1 MLRTLALVSSLLP
14 ALSPAFAQMEAR
26 PINGTPKVVNGGP
39 GDQTDPHVSGPLV
52 AYTNEVRGTSEIRYH
67 DLLTDA
73 DAAIPNNGAFDFVS
87 DVSGGTVVFTRVGS
101 SSSIYTFDVVAPG
114 ATPVELAPEEGS
126 SRRAAVIGGRTVAW
140 QDFGFTG
147 NTLQPEIAAF
157 DLDTGTL
164 TRLTQDAL
172 QDRTPAV
179 APDGKTVVWAK
190 CDAQGL
196 ACNIW
201 EARWNGDGFTTQAL
215 TGAEGEESQPDTN
228 GEVVVYASTR
238 TVDGVA
244 DRDIYW
250 KPVGGGAEQRLALP
264 GLDAN
269 PSISGSLVAFERRAQ
284 GKSDFD
290 IALYDLKSQTL
301 YLLTSGPE
309 NENLNDLSMTDDGTV
324 RVVWTAPTDGD
335 FNVHSFTFQL
345 PTERPCRRFEEVD
358 RLPIDVCYTPEDWPL
373 LSTLELTR
381 TTGASNGDELEFT
394 GQGVGVLCVDNGFN
408 GAPPA
413 TSGWVWLNG
422 HEKVTPNQFQQ
433 DVSLIAKGMVMATD
447 GHNTLAGLISGNP
460 GSSFRVRVYG
470 MPPVC
475 EDEAAASEPSE
486 LPEPLA
492 PDAQVIPGQHVSP
505 VSLESEA
512 VSSMTFVSD
521 GAVRSAGPIPAGCST
536 GGGSLAVMGLMLTA
550 VWLMRPRREFVVMQ
564 RKELRRGG
572 RAL

>member
-14 ALSPAFAQMEAR
+14 ALSPALAQMEAR
-26 PINGTPKVVNGGP
+26 PITGTPKVVNAGP

-67 DLLTDA
+67 DLTTEQ

-101 SSSIYTFDVVAPG
+101 SSSIYTFDVVSPG
-114 ATPVELAPEEGS
+114 STPVELAPQQGS

-157 DLDTGTL
+157 NLDTGVL
-164 TRLTQDAL
+164 TRLTQDTL

-190 CDAQGL
+190 CDAQGQ

-201 EARWNGDGFTTQAL
+201 EARWNGDDFTTQAL

-238 TVDGVA
+238 IVDGVS

-250 KPVGGGAEQRLALP
+250 KPVGGGTEQRLALP

-269 PSISGSLVAFERRAQ
+269 PSISGSLVAFERKAPE
-284 GKSDFD
+284 KSDFD
-290 IALYDLKSQTL
+290 IVLYDLKSQTL
-301 YLLTSGPE
+301 YVLTSGSE
-309 NENLNDLSMTDDGTV
+309 NENLNDLSMTEDGTV
-324 RVVWTAPTDGD
+324 RVVWTSPANGD
-335 FNVHSFTFQL
+335 FNVHAFTFQL

-358 RLPIDVCYTPEDWPL
+358 RLPIDVCYSPEDWPL
-373 LSTLELTR
+373 LTTLELTR
-381 TTGASNGDELEFT
+381 TTGAPNGAELEFT
-394 GQGVGVLCVDNGFN
+394 GKGVGVICVDNGFS
-408 GAPPA
+408 GAPA

-422 HEKVTPNQFQQ
+422 HVKVSPDQFHK

-447 GHNTLAGLISGNP
+447 GHNTLTAQISGNP
-460 GSSFRVRVYG
+460 GSSFRVRVHG

-475 EDEAAASEPSE
+475 EDEDEAAASE
-486 LPEPLA
+486 LPA

-505 VSLESEA
+505 VSLEQEA
-512 VSSMTFVSD
+512 VSSMTFTPD
-521 GAVRSAGPIPAGCST
+521 GTVRDAGPIAGGCST

-550 VWLMRPRREFVVMQ
+550 VWLVRPRREFVVMQ

>member
-1 MLRTLALVSSLLP
+1 MLRTLALISSLLTT
-14 ALSPAFAQMEAR
+14 LSPAFAQMEAR
-26 PINGTPKVVNGGP
+26 PITGTPKVVNNGP

-52 AYTNEVRGTSEIRYH
+52 AYTNEVRGRSEIRYH
-67 DLLTDA
+67 DLVTSQ
-73 DAAIPNNGAFDFVS
+73 DAAIPNGGAFDFVS
-87 DVSGGTVVFTRVGS
+87 DVSGGTVVFTRVGANS
-101 SSSIYTFDVVAPG
+101 AIFTFEVGSG
-114 ATPVELAPEEGS
+114 AAPVELAPEEGS

-179 APDGKTVVWAK
+179 SPDGKTVVWAK

-196 ACNIW
+196 GCDVW
-201 EARWNGDGFTTQAL
+201 EARWTGAGFTTQAL

-238 TVDGVA
+238 TVDGVT

-269 PSISGSLVAFERRAQ
+269 PSISGSLVAFERRLPE
-284 GKSDFD
+284 KSDFD

-301 YLLTSGPE
+301 YVLPSGPE
-309 NENLNDLSMTDDGTV
+309 NENLNDLSMSADGTV
-324 RVVWTAPTDGD
+324 RVVWTAPGSGD
-335 FNVHSFTFQL
+335 FDVHSFTFHVE
-345 PTERPCRRFEEVD
+345 TEPPCRPIEEVD
-358 RLPIDVCYTPEDWPL
+358 RLPIDVCYTPGDWL
-373 LSTLELTR
+373 LLTTMELTR
-381 TTGASNGDELEFT
+381 TTAAPNEAEVDFAGT
-394 GQGVGVLCVDNGFN
+394 GVGVICVDNGFR
-408 GAPPA
+408 GAPA
-413 TSGWVWLNG
+413 SSGWVWLNG
-422 HEKVTPNQFQQ
+422 HVKVTPDQFQPDQ
-433 DVSLIAKGMVMATD
+433 PIIAKGMVMATD
-447 GHNTLAGLISGNP
+447 GLNTMTARISGSP
-460 GSSFRVRVYG
+460 GSAFRVRVYG

-475 EDEAAASEPSE
+475 ESEEASA
-486 LPEPLA
+486 PEPREA
-492 PDAQVIPGQHVSP
+492 GAQVIPGEHVSP
-505 VSLESEA
+505 VYRPSQA
-512 VSSMTFVSD
+512 VSSMTFTPD
-521 GAVRSAGPIPAGCST
+521 GAVRDEGPIHGGCST
-536 GGGSLAVMGLMLTA
+536 GGGSLALMGLMLTA
-550 VWLMRPRREFVVMQ
+550 VWLVRPRRAVVVAR